1 MPLPRLYMQYGLNLP
16 VHVTVGKKLYYNKIS
31 ISKQQNHHTYREGLP
46 SGVGSTR
53 YLMLLI
59 LISNADCSTR
69 PTGVDPAILLP
80 STLKNER
87 LGGGG
92 GKERGKEG
100 REGGRE
106 NEE

>member
-1 MPLPRLYMQYGLNLP
+1 
-16 VHVTVGKKLYYNKIS
+16 
-31 ISKQQNHHTYREGLP
+31 
-46 SGVGSTR
+46 
-53 YLMLLI
+53 MLLI

-100 REGGRE
+100 REGREGGRE
-106 NEE
+106 GGKEGEREGGGQKEGGLK